1 MWRALRHFQS
11 WPLIVPKSTSAASS
25 IETPLKASTVISLS
39 TSRSSLRNARY
50 STGWDIGPG
59 ISRLPETAT
68 LDASIIGRPSA
79 ACTDDGLPR
88 ILRVMITAEE
98 FSDGK
103 FDLPEGGRWH
113 ELVAGEIQQL
123 DPPDPIHG
131 TVVLNLTKAL
141 AEFLDTANQEA
152 AIAPQAAY
160 ACYELGLVVRRDP
173 DTVLCPAVSVFVGG
187 DAFAEMDKEVSESRP
202 GMVIEVASSNLRR
215 AGMADRVI
223 EWHGWGV
230 KNVWVVNPEDRSVHV
245 ADRGSLIRVATSTD
259 TVSGDPVLPGLNIP
273 VEDLFVEPA
282 WWTSPPRPDS
292 DPDGS

>member
-1 MWRALRHFQS
+1 
-11 WPLIVPKSTSAASS
+11 
-25 IETPLKASTVISLS
+25 
-39 TSRSSLRNARY
+39 
-50 STGWDIGPG
+50 
-59 ISRLPETAT
+59 
-68 LDASIIGRPSA
+68 
-79 ACTDDGLPR
+79 
-88 ILRVMITAEE
+88 MITAEE